1 MSTTAALTVLCL
13 TWWWGTSTCF
23 VCSLRTSVAWVRMRV
38 WARTRL
44 PSPSPVSGWG
54 CGCSHM
60 MNVYFL
66 VRFDCKMNICKLRHF
81 PFSLV
86 SSLSYLS
93 NQTLSH
99 LLIINFSN
107 NKGFQKINLL
117 DDPFLCWNCFKSY
130 ISSIFFK
137 AFDVLRHNF
146 SCTIYFF
153 SKFLN
158 KYSLLNAVSFT
169 HSFSHCLSINVSLC
183 LTLSLPICLS
193 VGLECKCAPFKERDM
208 TCPPKFTTP
217 LVDRSVVMGYSTA
230 ISCSVK
236 GFPKARHSHNNIL
249 IQLYL
254 YSTYFNNR
262 QCHNADLQKYI
273 KDGYHF

>member
-93 NQTLSH
+93 NQTLCN

-130 ISSIFFK
+130 ISSIFLK
-137 AFDVLRHNF
+137 LLMCSD
-146 SCTIYFF
+146 TIFPVQF
-153 SKFLN
+153 TSFLN
-158 KYSLLNAVSFT
+158 SWINIVCWMLS
-169 HSFSHCLSINVSLC
+169 HSH
-183 LTLSLPICLS
+183 TLSLTVCLSMCLS
-193 VGLECKCAPFKERDM
+193 VWLSLSP
-208 TCPPKFTTP
+208 
-217 LVDRSVVMGYSTA
+217 SVS
-230 ISCSVK
+230 
-236 GFPKARHSHNNIL
+236 L
-249 IQLYL
+249 
-254 YSTYFNNR
+254 
-262 QCHNADLQKYI
+262 
-273 KDGYHF
+273 